1 MPWLADEFGV
11 HVGWSDHTLGNE
23 VVFASIALGACV
35 IEKHFTINP
44 KLRESDNPFS
54 VTPEE
59 LREIVF
65 RVRQVEEYMGSGEIS
80 KIETE
85 EYMWSFRRHSA

>member
-1 MPWLADEFGV
+1 LAV
-11 HVGWSDHTLGNE
+11 
-23 VVFASIALGACV
+23 AAGANV

-59 LREIVF
+59 LREIIF
-65 RVRQVEEYMGSGEIS
+65 RVRQVEQYLGSGEIS
-80 KIETE
+80 KIDTE
-85 EYMWSFRRHSA
+85 EYMWPFRRHTA